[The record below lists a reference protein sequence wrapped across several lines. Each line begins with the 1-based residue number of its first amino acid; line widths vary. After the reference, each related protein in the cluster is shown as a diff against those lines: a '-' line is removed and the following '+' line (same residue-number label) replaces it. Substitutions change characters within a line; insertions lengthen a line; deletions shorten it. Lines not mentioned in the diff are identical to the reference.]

1 MEKLNILTNIL
12 DLYEIKSRLL
22 IYLLLMNIFSY
33 INYDKK
39 YSFAKDLMETPEY
52 SEDFVKIIRDFFNE
66 NNLEIKYEIVGKKK
80 DESNNGSEF
89 FQKIENYFKGKN

>member
-1 MEKLNILTNIL
+1 MGANPIRIEDNT
-12 DLYEIKSRLL
+12 LYIS
-22 IYLLLMNIFSY
+22 
-33 INYDKK
+33 YDKK